1 MKSSGTVLT
10 IYCWL
15 LITLTMAATFTVEI
29 ERGRWRLIIDRVLLG
44 NRKLMMMFSKTSISS
59 CLELK
64 HNVNIEIFNTLNTPT
79 SKTFCTIY
87 YFPFGHHRTDCTAH
101 PI

>member
-1 MKSSGTVLT
+1 
-10 IYCWL
+10 
-15 LITLTMAATFTVEI
+15 MAATFTVEI
-29 ERGRWRLIIDRVLLG
+29 ERGGEGQALIIDGVLLG

-87 YFPFGHHRTDCTAH
+87 YFPFGQHWTVLPTQSDWAIFSSRSARILF
-101 PI
+101 P